1 MPARLERVFIN
12 SKQFI
17 PCLFMLFYELESIEQ
32 VGEVRM
38 LSDEVAFT
46 PLEFYIIATLMLVAS

>member
-1 MPARLERVFIN
+1 
-12 SKQFI
+12 
-17 PCLFMLFYELESIEQ
+17 MLFYELESIEQ